1 MGDIPDRISQTFQE
15 CGDCGGYFVRVAS
28 HQCGTGDTGST
39 GGTGGTGGTGSTG
52 GTGPTGWSGGS
63 GGSDPTREERVR
75 RASRDPR
82 PETER
87 VALLPARTIDGSYAY
102 HEIDEE
108 GLPVCGGGGGGGL
121 DDEQW
126 IQLPRGDAKA
136 RGKSPCG
143 TCWSLTRGSDES
155 VS

>member
-1 MGDIPDRISQTFQE
+1 MGDIPDRIGQTFQE

-28 HQCGTGDTGST
+28 HQCGTGET
-39 GGTGGTGGTGSTG
+39 GGN
-52 GTGPTGWSGGS
+52 GWSGGT

-75 RASRDPR
+75 RAAQDPR

-121 DDEQW
+121 DDEKW
-126 IQLPRGDAKA
+126 IHLPRSDAKD

-143 TCWSLTRGSDES
+143 TCWWLTRESDDS
-155 VS
+155 VSGGPDTARQYGH

>member
-1 MGDIPDRISQTFQE
+1 MGDIPDRISQAFQE

-28 HQCGTGDTGST
+28 HQCST
-39 GGTGGTGGTGSTG
+39 GATGGTG

-126 IQLPRGDAKA
+126 IHLPRGDAKA

-143 TCWSLTRGSDES
+143 TCWSLTRESDES